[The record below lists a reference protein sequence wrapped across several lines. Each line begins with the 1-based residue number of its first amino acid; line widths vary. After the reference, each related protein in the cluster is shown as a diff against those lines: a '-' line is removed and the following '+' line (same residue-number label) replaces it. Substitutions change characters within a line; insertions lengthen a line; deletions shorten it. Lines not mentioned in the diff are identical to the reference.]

1 MKRAR
6 VTPPN
11 AWIQWRASVLPAKAG
26 ILCRSM
32 VLAIAIA
39 ITTGCG
45 EGNARVTV
53 PSGATMRLA
62 ADSLESAGV
71 IGSAKLFSLYAKV
84 TRRDRNIK
92 AGTYILDRGASWNTI
107 VDALVAGKGIVFT
120 LTIPEGWD
128 TRTITP
134 TVARVMKVPASAVDS
149 AIRDTALVRRLG
161 IPTETLEG
169 YLFPETYL
177 LPEGSSAPSIVRR
190 LVAEFER
197 RWKPEWDAQLQKL
210 GMTRH
215 QVITLASIIEKE
227 ARVAAERPTISAV
240 YHNRLKR
247 GMLLQADPTVL
258 YALGRHENRVL
269 YRHLE
274 VNSPYNTYRNV
285 GLPPGPIASPGS
297 ASIEAALFPADVPF
311 LYFVAHPDGHH
322 EFRAT
327 LREHNEAVRQMRILR
342 RRAASGR

>member
-1 MKRAR
+1 MTRSRAR
-6 VTPPN
+6 LLVRRG
-11 AWIQWRASVLPAKAG
+11 IAG
-26 ILCRSM
+26 T
-32 VLAIAIA
+32 VLALAA
-39 ITTGCG
+39 SGCG
-45 EGNARVTV
+45 EGGNARVTV
-53 PSGATMRLA
+53 PIGATMRLA

-71 IGSAKLFSLYAKV
+71 IGSAKAFSFYA
-84 TRRDRNIK
+84 RLRNRDRRIK
-92 AGTYILDRGASWNTI
+92 AGTYILDRGASWDDI
-107 VDALVAGKGIVFT
+107 IKALEEGRGIVFT
-120 LTIPEGWD
+120 VTIPEGWD
-128 TRTITP
+128 LKTMVPVIS
-134 TVARVMKVPASAVDS
+134 RVMKVPEAELDS
-149 AIRDTALVRRLG
+149 AARDTALIRRLG
-161 IPTETLEG
+161 IPTASLEG

-177 LPEGSSAPSIVRR
+177 LPEGSAPLPIVRR
-190 LVAEFER
+190 LVSEFER
-197 RWKPEWDAQLQKL
+197 RWKPEWNAQLEKL

-227 ARVAAERPTISAV
+227 ARVATERPIISAV

-297 ASIEAALFPADVPF
+297 ASIEAALFPADVPY

-322 EFRAT
+322 EFRTT

-342 RRAASGR
+342 RQMQRASARP